1 MSKVIFLPHG
11 GGPMPAL
18 GDPGH
23 AGLVKSLQGLQGDI
37 TNAKAL
43 LVITAHWEEQAVAI
57 SAQANPGMYYDY
69 YNFPA
74 EAYQLQY
81 PAPGAPDLAVQ
92 VQELFQA
99 AGIDAKLEHERGFDH
114 GTFIPLMI
122 IAPEAQTPVLQVSLK
137 ANLDPAE
144 HIAMGRA
151 LAPLL
156 DQGIVILGSG
166 LSFHSFPAMRST
178 DKTEPL
184 ARSTIFDNW
193 LNASVLGQDEAA
205 LVNWEQAPE
214 GRYCH
219 PREEHLL
226 PLHVCFGAAR
236 AANLTA
242 KNFYQET
249 LFGTMNSGFIW
260 QPID

>member
-1 MSKVIFLPHG
+1 MSKVIFVPHG
-11 GGPMPAL
+11 GGPRPVM
-18 GDPGH
+18 GDPEH
-23 AGLVKSLQGLQGDI
+23 AGLVKALQGMQGEI
-37 TNAKAL
+37 ANAKAV
-43 LVITAHWEEQAVAI
+43 LVITAHWEEQDVTI

-81 PAPGAPDLAVQ
+81 PAPGTPGVAVQ
-92 VQELFQA
+92 VQELLQA
-99 AGIDAKLEHERGFDH
+99 SGIEANLEHERGFDH

-122 IAPEAQTPVLQVSLK
+122 MAPEAQIPVLQVSLK

-144 HIAMGRA
+144 HIAIGKA

-156 DQGIVILGSG
+156 AAGVVILGSG
-166 LSFHSFPAMRST
+166 LSFHSFSAMRSA
-178 DKTEPL
+178 DKAEPL

-193 LNASVLGQDEAA
+193 LNTSVLGEDEAA

-214 GRYCH
+214 GRYSH

-226 PLHVCFGAAR
+226 PLHVCFGAAS
-236 AANLTA
+236 AANLPP

-260 QPID
+260 R